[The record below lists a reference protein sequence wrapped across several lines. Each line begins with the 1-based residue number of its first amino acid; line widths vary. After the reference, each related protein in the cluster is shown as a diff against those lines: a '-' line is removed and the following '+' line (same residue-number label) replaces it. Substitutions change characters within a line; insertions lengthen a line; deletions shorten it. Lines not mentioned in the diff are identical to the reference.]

1 MLRLNPV
8 ATNQTELKITNLRG
22 TGLTVFFSYKTPV
35 AYHITG
41 EYPVITSTKHSQTT
55 TKHINQWL
63 FRNGFSKESIV
74 EAHQREIESMVNYE
88 FDSNFLEIVYGV
100 AH

>member
-8 ATNQTELKITNLRG
+8 ATNQTELKITNLQG

-41 EYPVITSTKHSQTT
+41 EYPVVTSTKHSQTT
-55 TKHINQWL
+55 SKHINQWL
-63 FRNGFSKESIV
+63 SKNGFSKEHIV
-74 EAHQREIESMVNYE
+74 EAHQQDIESSVDE
-88 FDSNFLEIVYGV
+88 WGRGGI
-100 AH
+100 

>member
-8 ATNQTELKITNLRG
+8 ATNQTELKITNLQG

-41 EYPVITSTKHSQTT
+41 EYPVVTNTKHSQTT

-63 FRNGFSKESIV
+63 SRNGFSKESIV
-74 EAHQREIESMVNYE
+74 EAHQQDIESSVDE
-88 FDSNFLEIVYGV
+88 WGRGEI
-100 AH
+100 

>member
-8 ATNQTELKITNLRG
+8 ATNQTELKITNLQG

-63 FRNGFSKESIV
+63 SRNGFSKESIV
-74 EAHQREIESMVNYE
+74 EAHQQDIESSVDE
-88 FDSNFLEIVYGV
+88 WGKGGI
-100 AH
+100 